1 MKRRPGGAGLT
12 RRDWV
17 RFISTLPA
25 ASTLIACGDNL
36 EPLRDGGV
44 AILEPWSQGFLVA
57 IWASRGDH
65 AIVVVRSGGEVI
77 ERIDVELD
85 DGLGSVDISG
95 LPPDRSFEVTTL
107 TSVGP
112 LGPNHVRTA
121 PADDHARRVRIA
133 VSADFDPSPA
143 FDSDLVDHLLGAEPE
158 LFVSLGDFPYT
169 DNGPVAKTVGEYRQ
183 RHFDLRTAP
192 AARALFE
199 GLGVRAIYDDHE
211 FRNNWNPAFVDAE
224 PARYAAAIR
233 VWDEM
238 FPIRD
243 PVDDIRY
250 RSWRWGANAE
260 LFLLDTRRFRSD
272 NAAPDNAAKQ
282 MLGAVQRAWLVDGV
296 ARSSAPFKIVFTSV
310 PLDFGMDNDSWIA
323 FTHERALLLDAL
335 VGIPGVLFVCADQHY
350 FAAHRHAH
358 GVREFMTGPLARGL
372 GDFGPLGPGVLFR
385 YKGYNAGLFDIHSDR
400 IEVTGLG
407 ANGEAFYRETLTAA
421 DLTPV

>member
-211 FRNNWNPAFVDAE
+211 FRND
-224 PARYAAAIR
+224 
-233 VWDEM
+233 WD
-238 FPIRD
+238 
-243 PVDDIRY
+243 
-250 RSWRWGANAE
+250 
-260 LFLLDTRRFRSD
+260 
-272 NAAPDNAAKQ
+272 
-282 MLGAVQRAWLVDGV
+282 
-296 ARSSAPFKIVFTSV
+296 
-310 PLDFGMDNDSWIA
+310 
-323 FTHERALLLDAL
+323 
-335 VGIPGVLFVCADQHY
+335 
-350 FAAHRHAH
+350 
-358 GVREFMTGPLARGL
+358 
-372 GDFGPLGPGVLFR
+372 
-385 YKGYNAGLFDIHSDR
+385 
-400 IEVTGLG
+400 
-407 ANGEAFYRETLTAA
+407 
-421 DLTPV
+421 